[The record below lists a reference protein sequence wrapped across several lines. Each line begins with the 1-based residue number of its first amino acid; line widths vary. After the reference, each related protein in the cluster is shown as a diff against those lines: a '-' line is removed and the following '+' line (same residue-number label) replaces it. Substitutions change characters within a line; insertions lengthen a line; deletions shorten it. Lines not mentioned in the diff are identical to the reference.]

1 MSASERR
8 WPDLW
13 FATVAVATVALSF
26 LVGRDG
32 SPGWQT
38 VRIVI
43 ALGVGAAAAYAVER
57 GSALVR
63 GGAAFAVGLVA
74 TGVGAGIGV
83 PHMTKAG
90 WSVTAVAGLLGLASG
105 VVLLVAGAWT
115 LIRATRRW
123 WRLLIIPALV
133 AVAYIVLITITV
145 AVAATNV
152 PATRIVGPTPGDRG
166 LPYEEVTFGTSD
178 GVILSG
184 WYVPSTNGAAIVL
197 LHGAG
202 STRSSVLDHAVIL
215 ARNGYGVLLPDARG
229 HGRSGGRAMDFGWYG
244 DADVHAGVSYLVG
257 RSDVD
262 ERRIAVVGLSMGGEE
277 AIGAA
282 ASDDR
287 IRAVVAEGATNR
299 GLSDRRFLSEAYGV
313 RGRIQQGI
321 DALLFG
327 LTDLLTEADPPTAL
341 RDAVAAA
348 APRPVLLI
356 AAGDVPDE
364 SVAGAFVRSGA
375 PTSVELWEVFG
386 SGHTR
391 ALRTNPQEWE
401 RRVTEFLAAALHY

>member
-1 MSASERR
+1 
-8 WPDLW
+8 
-13 FATVAVATVALSF
+13 
-26 LVGRDG
+26 
-32 SPGWQT
+32 
-38 VRIVI
+38 
-43 ALGVGAAAAYAVER
+43 
-57 GSALVR
+57 
-63 GGAAFAVGLVA
+63 
-74 TGVGAGIGV
+74 
-83 PHMTKAG
+83 
-90 WSVTAVAGLLGLASG
+90 
-105 VVLLVAGAWT
+105 
-115 LIRATRRW
+115 
-123 WRLLIIPALV
+123 
-133 AVAYIVLITITV
+133 
-145 AVAATNV
+145 
-152 PATRIVGPTPGDRG
+152 
-166 LPYEEVTFGTSD
+166 
-178 GVILSG
+178 
-184 WYVPSTNGAAIVL
+184 
-197 LHGAG
+197 
-202 STRSSVLDHAVIL
+202 
-215 ARNGYGVLLPDARG
+215 
-229 HGRSGGRAMDFGWYG
+229 MDFGWYG

-299 GLSDRRFLSEAYGV
+299 SLSDRRFLSEAYGV

-391 ALRTNPQEWE
+391 ALSTNPQEWE
-401 RRVTEFLAAALHY
+401 RRVTEFLAAALH